1 MSTRRSASRVATLT
15 LVPLGIAAYAAIPAA
30 AHGSMTDPVSRVAA
44 CYAEGPENPSS
55 AACKAAIAASGKQA
69 FYDWNAVNIADA
81 GGRSR
86 QIIPDGQLCSAG
98 NPTFKGL
105 DLPRGDWPASSMTAG
120 QRTFH
125 YKGTAPHAG
134 GFQLYITKDGYDP
147 TKPLKWSDLED
158 KPFADTNSP
167 HMQGQDYVFT
177 GTVPQ
182 RSGRHLIYAIWQR
195 SDSPEAFYSC
205 SDVVF
210 GADNGS
216 TGGGESTTG
225 GANTTGGTATS
236 GGSGTAGGTATTGGG
251 GTSGSSAGTPS
262 GKPSKPSKPS
272 RPGRGRWDR
281 IGTSDCPYAKTPTD
295 TQIAQGARMSS
306 VEHSGHGDDD
316 PGTHAASSTHG
327 LKPNGGSEPLDG
339 ENLAETGADST
350 TLLIAL
356 TGTVVLALGVTSRI
370 AIARRRRGRHT
381 R

>member
-1 MSTRRSASRVATLT
+1 MSARRSAARIAALTLT
-15 LVPLGIAAYAAIPAA
+15 PLGMAAYAALPAS

-69 FYDWNAVNIADA
+69 FYDWNAVNIPDA

-86 QIIPDGQLCSAG
+86 QIVPDGQLCSAG

-105 DLPRGDWPASSMTAG
+105 DLPRGDWPASSMTSG

-158 KPFADTNSP
+158 KPFASVNSP
-167 HMQGQDYVFT
+167 EMQGQDYVFT

-182 RSGRHLIYAIWQR
+182 RTGRHLIYAIWQR

-210 GADNGS
+210 GAD
-216 TGGGESTTG
+216 GGSTTG
-225 GANTTGGTATS
+225 GGTGTTGGSGAT
-236 GGSGTAGGTATTGGG
+236 GGSGTSGGAGTTAG
-251 GTSGSSAGTPS
+251 SGSSEPTGGTPNS
-262 GKPSKPSKPS
+262 TPSKPGKPD
-272 RPGRGRWDR
+272 RPGRDRWDR
-281 IGTSDCPYAKTPTD
+281 IGTPDCPYAKSPTD
-295 TQIAQGARMSS
+295 GQIAQGARMSS
-306 VEHSGHGDDD
+306 VEHAGHGDED
-316 PGTHAASSTHG
+316 PRTNAASSTDG
-327 LKPNGGSEPLDG
+327 VRPNGGSTPLDG
-339 ENLAETGADST
+339 ENLAETGST
-350 TLLIAL
+350 GATPLIAL
-356 TGTVVLALGVTSRI
+356 TGTVILALGVTSRI
-370 AIARRRRGRHT
+370 VIARRRRSS
-381 R
+381 